1 MIVATTK
8 WGEGRMSESADRKTT
23 KQQRAE
29 ARAEKV
35 RAHQQQEAARKRNRR
50 IATVSGAVGGAAVLA
65 LVVTFVVTSA
75 EPQQR
80 PQDIEIAGLKEF
92 PNLPAT
98 HIDPSPVDYQKSYG
112 MAVPA
117 GGDHSQIWLNCG
129 VYNQPQQNENA
140 VHALEHGAVWVTY
153 DPEVAT
159 EADVE
164 ALRAAI
170 PDQYTILSPYPGQP
184 APFMASAWGAQIQM
198 NSVSDDR
205 LSQFIDRYWKS
216 ADAPEPG
223 ASCSGA
229 LQGPGLV
236 A

>member
-1 MIVATTK
+1 MPEPAV
-8 WGEGRMSESADRKTT
+8 RKTT

-50 IATVSGAVGGAAVLA
+50 IATVSGAVGGAAILA
-65 LVVTFVVTSA
+65 LVITFVATA
-75 EPQQR
+75 TEPLQR
-80 PQDIEIAGLKEF
+80 PQDIEIEGLKEF
-92 PNLPAT
+92 SNLPAT
-98 HIDPSPVDYQKSYG
+98 HTDPAPVDYQKNYG

-129 VYNQPQQNENA
+129 VYNEPQPNENA

-153 DPEVAT
+153 DPDTAT
-159 EADVE
+159 DDDIA
-164 ALRAAI
+164 ALRNAI

-184 APFMASAWGAQIQM
+184 APFMASAWGAQIEM
-198 NSVSDDR
+198 DSVSDAR
-205 LSQFIDRYWKS
+205 LAQFVDRYWKS
-216 ADAPEPG
+216 ANAPEPG

>member
-1 MIVATTK
+1 
-8 WGEGRMSESADRKTT
+8 MSEPTGRKTT

-29 ARAEKV
+29 ARAERV

-50 IATVSGAVGGAAVLA
+50 IAAVSGAVGGAAVIA
-65 LVVTFVVTSA
+65 LVITFVATST
-75 EPQQR
+75 EPIQR
-80 PQDIEIAGLKEF
+80 PQDIEIAGLTEF

-98 HIDPSPVDYQKSYG
+98 HIDPAPVDYQKSYG

-117 GGDHSQIWLNCG
+117 GGDHSQVWLNCG
-129 VYNQPQQNENA
+129 VYSQPQQNENA

-153 DPEVAT
+153 DPDVAT
-159 EADVE
+159 DEDIA
-164 ALRAAI
+164 ALRNAI

-184 APFMASAWGAQIQM
+184 APFMASAWGAQIEM
-198 NSVSDDR
+198 ESVSDAR
-205 LSQFIDRYWKS
+205 LAQFIDRYWKS

>member
-1 MIVATTK
+1 
-8 WGEGRMSESADRKTT
+8 MSEPTGRKTT

-29 ARAEKV
+29 ARAERV

-50 IATVSGAVGGAAVLA
+50 IAAVSGAVGGAAVIA
-65 LVVTFVVTSA
+65 LVITFVATST
-75 EPQQR
+75 EPVQR
-80 PQDIEIAGLKEF
+80 PQDIEIAGLTEF

-98 HIDPSPVDYQKSYG
+98 HIDPAPVDYQESYG

-129 VYNQPQQNENA
+129 VYSQPQQNENA

-153 DPEVAT
+153 DPDVAT
-159 EADVE
+159 DEDIA
-164 ALRAAI
+164 ALRNAI

-184 APFMASAWGAQIQM
+184 APFMASAWGAQIEM
-198 NSVSDDR
+198 ESVSDAR
-205 LSQFIDRYWKS
+205 LAQFIDRYWKS

>member
-1 MIVATTK
+1 
-8 WGEGRMSESADRKTT
+8 MSEPTGRKTT

-29 ARAEKV
+29 ARAERV

-50 IATVSGAVGGAAVLA
+50 IAAVSGAVGGAAVIA
-65 LVVTFVVTSA
+65 LVITFVATST
-75 EPQQR
+75 EPVQR
-80 PQDIEIAGLKEF
+80 PQDIEIAGLTEF

-98 HIDPSPVDYQKSYG
+98 HIDPAPVDYQESYG

-129 VYNQPQQNENA
+129 VYSQPQQNENA

-153 DPEVAT
+153 DPDVAT
-159 EADVE
+159 DEDIS
-164 ALRAAI
+164 ALRNAI

-184 APFMASAWGAQIQM
+184 APFMASAWGAQIEM
-198 NSVSDDR
+198 ESVSDAR
-205 LSQFIDRYWKS
+205 LAQFIDRYWKS

>member
-1 MIVATTK
+1 
-8 WGEGRMSESADRKTT
+8 MSEPTGRKTT
-23 KQQRAE
+23 KEQRAE
-29 ARAEKV
+29 ARAERV
-35 RAHQQQEAARKRNRR
+35 QAHKRQEAARTRNRR
-50 IATVSGAVGGAAVLA
+50 IAIGSGAVGGAAVLA
-65 LVVTFVVTSA
+65 LVITFVATTT
-75 EPQQR
+75 EPPQR

-98 HIDPSPVDYQKSYG
+98 HIDPAPVDYEASYG

-129 VYNQPQQNENA
+129 VYDPPQSNENA

-153 DPEVAT
+153 DPKTAT
-159 EADVE
+159 DDDIA
-164 ALRAAI
+164 ALRGAI

-184 APFMASAWGAQIQM
+184 APFMASAWGAQIEM
-198 NSVSDDR
+198 DTVSDER
-205 LSQFIDRYWKS
+205 LTQFIDRYWKS

>member
-1 MIVATTK
+1 
-8 WGEGRMSESADRKTT
+8 MSESADRKTT

-112 MAVPA
+112 MEVPA

-153 DPEVAT
+153 DPQAAT

-198 NSVSDDR
+198 DTVSDDR
-205 LSQFIDRYWKS
+205 LTQFIDRYWKS
-216 ADAPEPG
+216 PNAPEPG